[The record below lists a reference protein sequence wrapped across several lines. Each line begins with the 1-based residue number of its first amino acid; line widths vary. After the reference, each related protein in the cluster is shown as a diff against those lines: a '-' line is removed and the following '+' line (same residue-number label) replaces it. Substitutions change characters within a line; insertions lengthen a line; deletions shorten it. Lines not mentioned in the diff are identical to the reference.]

1 MTTYVTSHPRTVDA
15 RPRKPPPTRF
25 AVLATA
31 AAIVLTVVTAWDWEY
46 GIGFSVAEVFR
57 NLTRTNPGF
66 EGLLSTDFSR
76 LTSGTAQ
83 AAFVETTFMAVVS
96 TITGALVGLPL
107 AILNSVVGAPNRATY
122 LFVKTVNNVIRS
134 IPDLL
139 WALVFVA
146 AVGTGTL
153 PGMLALFLFSIA
165 VVAKLTSDIID
176 GIDPGPVESA
186 LAGGASH
193 VQMVRTAIVPQILP
207 GYVSF
212 SLYTFELNLRASAVL
227 GLVGA
232 GGIGEL
238 LRAYYGRGQYDRV
251 WGLVVGFFVVVFVIE
266 RVSMALR
273 KRLV

>member
-1 MTTYVTSHPRTVDA
+1 VSVDA
-15 RPRKPPPTRF
+15 QAPAPTVAGRPKKPPPTAF
-25 AVLATA
+25 AVLGTVGAVAMT
-31 AAIVLTVVTAWDWEY
+31 VLTGWDWEH
-46 GIGFSVAEVFR
+46 GIGFSLIEVFD
-57 NLTRTNPGF
+57 NLTRPNPAF
-66 EGLLSTDFSR
+66 DGLLATDFTR

-83 AAFVETTFMAVVS
+83 AAFIETTLMAVIA
-96 TITGALVGLPL
+96 TIAGALVGLPL
-107 AILNSVVGAPNRATY
+107 AILNSVAGAPNRATY
-122 LFVKTVNNVIRS
+122 LAVKTLNNVIRS

-139 WALVFVA
+139 WALIFVA

-176 GIDPGPVESA
+176 GIDPGPIESA
-186 LAGGASH
+186 LASGASH
-193 VQMVRTAIVPQILP
+193 TQMIRTAIVPQILP

-212 SLYTFELNLRASAVL
+212 CLYTFELNLRASAVL

-266 RVSMALR
+266 RISMALR

>member
-1 MTTYVTSHPRTVDA
+1 MTTEVAARATTSTT

-25 AVLATA
+25 AVLGTAGAVALTIATG
-31 AAIVLTVVTAWDWEY
+31 WDWEY
-46 GIGFSVAEVFR
+46 GIGFSISEVFG

-66 EGLLSTDFSR
+66 EGLLATDFSR
-76 LTSGTAQ
+76 LASGTAQ
-83 AAFVETTFMAVVS
+83 AAFVETTLMAVVS
-96 TITGALVGLPL
+96 TVVGAFVGLPL
-107 AILNSVVGAPNRATY
+107 AILNSVTGAPNRATY
-122 LFVKTVNNVIRS
+122 LAVKTFNNVVRS

-176 GIDPGPVESA
+176 GIDHGPIESA
-186 LAGGASH
+186 QACGASH
-193 VQMVRTAIVPQILP
+193 VQMVRTAILPQILP

-232 GGIGEL
+232 GGVGEL

-251 WGLVVGFFVVVFVIE
+251 WGLVVGFFLVVFVIE